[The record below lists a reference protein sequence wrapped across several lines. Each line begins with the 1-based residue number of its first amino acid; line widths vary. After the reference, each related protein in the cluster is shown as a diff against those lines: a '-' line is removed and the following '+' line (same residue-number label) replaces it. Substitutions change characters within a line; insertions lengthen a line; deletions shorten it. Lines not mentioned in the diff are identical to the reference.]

1 MTAIVR
7 EAMPSEYE
15 RIGDLTVAAYSIF
28 PETADD
34 SGYIDELRDVA
45 GRARACPVYVALDA
59 ASGEV
64 IGGATYVPGPGTPLS
79 ELEREGEAGIRML
92 AVAPEA
98 QGKGAGTALLE
109 ALIARARADGR
120 QGMAL
125 YTLPAMTA
133 AHRLY
138 ERYGFRPEP
147 ARDWQFDPGLLL
159 LAYSV
164 DFAGAAVSASATN
177 DSGTA

>member
-1 MTAIVR
+1 MTVLVR
-7 EAMPSEYE
+7 EAVPAEYDA
-15 RIGDLTVAAYSIF
+15 IGDLTVAAYSIF
-28 PETADD
+28 PETGDD
-34 SGYIDELRDVA
+34 SGYADELRDVA
-45 GRARACPVYVALDA
+45 GRARGCPVYVAIDPA
-59 ASGEV
+59 NGHV

-98 QGKGAGTALLE
+98 QGKGAGTALVE
-109 ALIARARADGR
+109 ALIARARAEGR
-120 QGMAL
+120 RGMAL

-133 AHRLY
+133 AHRVY
-138 ERYGFRPEP
+138 ERYGFRRDP

-164 DFAGAAVSASATN
+164 DFDEAAARAKATN
-177 DSGTA
+177 HPGVA

>member
-1 MTAIVR
+1 MTVIVR
-7 EAMPSEYE
+7 EAMPAEYE

-28 PETADD
+28 PETGDD
-34 SGYIDELRDVA
+34 SGYIEELRDVA
-45 GRARACPVYVALDA
+45 GRARACPVYVALDP
-59 ASGEV
+59 ASGDV

-120 QGMAL
+120 RGMAL
-125 YTLPAMTA
+125 YTLPAMAA

-138 ERYGFRPEP
+138 ERYGFRRDPT
-147 ARDWQFDPGLLL
+147 RDWQFDPGLLL

-164 DFAGAAVSASATN
+164 DFTVAAATANATN

>member
-1 MTAIVR
+1 MTVVVR
-7 EAMPSEYE
+7 EAVPAEYT

-28 PETADD
+28 PETDD
-34 SGYIDELRDVA
+34 ASGYVDELRDVA
-45 GRARACPVYVALDA
+45 GRARACPVYIALDP
-59 ASGEV
+59 ASGDV

-120 QGMAL
+120 RGMAL

-138 ERYGFRPEP
+138 ERYGFRRDPT
-147 ARDWQFDPGLLL
+147 RDWQFDPGLLL

-164 DFAGAAVSASATN
+164 DFAGAATANASG